1 VGPAHAA
8 LIVQPTARR
17 IDSRAHIL
25 STSLTGSPTGSPDHD
40 FPLFTRLVRRF
51 AAGVR
56 GERRGIQS
64 GASDLGQARTEA
76 ATTRVKQRP
85 TLVAT
90 TQIASA
96 VCASK
101 TRKQARRVQ
110 KLVRMRLGYGRC
122 SRGVGVR
129 QGLPCCGRLRGRR
142 GRCSGS
148 ASRPGAA
155 GLRGSASSTRA
166 WGCRKL
172 GSACRSARRQD
183 RRVAI

>member
-90 TQIASA
+90 TQIAFVWGA
-96 VCASK
+96 K
-101 TRKQARRVQ
+101 TR
-110 KLVRMRLGYGRC
+110 
-122 SRGVGVR
+122 
-129 QGLPCCGRLRGRR
+129 
-142 GRCSGS
+142 
-148 ASRPGAA
+148 
-155 GLRGSASSTRA
+155 
-166 WGCRKL
+166 
-172 GSACRSARRQD
+172 SACKFDVSGVQVKALVSHAQ
-183 RRVAI
+183 AIY